1 MIRLYQK
8 GGISIGEY
16 EELLNLIAERMD
28 AEVVEFKTVD
38 EAIEKGISFGILVN
52 TDSYITEEERKQ
64 LELKMWIN
72 N

>member
-1 MIRLYQK
+1 MN
-8 GGISIGEY
+8 EY

-28 AEVVEFKTVD
+28 AKIVEFKTVD
-38 EAIEKGISFGILVN
+38 EAIEKGISFGIFVD

-72 N
+72 D